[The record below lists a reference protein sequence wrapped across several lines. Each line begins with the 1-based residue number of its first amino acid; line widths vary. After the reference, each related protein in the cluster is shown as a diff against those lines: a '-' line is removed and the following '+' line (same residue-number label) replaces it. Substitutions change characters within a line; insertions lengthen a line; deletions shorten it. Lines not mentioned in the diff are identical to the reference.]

1 MTAQLT
7 HSSTRL
13 SLMRE
18 IYREILTD
26 MSTSLGG
33 IATPPTFFQLQTGKL
48 DAQVKAFIDAHDQD
62 GDNAL
67 SSEEASQ
74 AGSLTGTV
82 AFKFTNN
89 SLNKALWAAIAGPS
103 NTLNAKEYAQYL
115 ITLDVNRDGKI
126 TQDEANAI
134 STKWANTLT
143 KAPNNGVKSLYQELV
158 RTGQQFAIEA
168 IFSNTEEERQAFGS
182 TLSKS
187 PPKSVN
193 STSAPSIKLPLVSSS
208 DSPTP
213 ETEPLV
219 DVSTLPLNTSLFDQ
233 ILAPF
238 NFTGNTLKL
247 EQFKKIHAQQ
257 NKVYIN
263 PDYLAAV
270 TASTGKQSTLQSL
283 YGQYM
288 APSMY
293 GSLVN
298 QVKEKMSIPTS
309 QGLPLVGSNA

>member
-1 MTAQLT
+1 
-7 HSSTRL
+7 
-13 SLMRE
+13 
-18 IYREILTD
+18 
-26 MSTSLGG
+26 MSTSLGT
-33 IATPPTFFQLQTGKL
+33 IANPPTYFQLQTGKL

-82 AFKFTNN
+82 AFKPTNN
-89 SLNKALWAAIAGPS
+89 SLNKALWAAMAGPS

-115 ITLDVNRDGKI
+115 ITLDVNKDGKI
-126 TQDEANAI
+126 TQNEANAI

-143 KAPNNGVKSLYQELV
+143 KAPKNGVKSLYQELV
-158 RTGQQFAIEA
+158 QTGKAFGIET
-168 IFSNTEEERQAFGS
+168 IFNNATEERQAFGS
-182 TLSKS
+182 TDTKS
-187 PPKSVN
+187 SPKPVN
-193 STSAPSIKLPLVSSS
+193 KTSAPSITLPLVSSL

-213 ETEPLV
+213 ETEPLD
-219 DVSTLPLNTSLFDQ
+219 DVSTLLEKTTLFDQ

-238 NFTGNTLKL
+238 NFTGNPLKL
-247 EQFKKIHAQQ
+247 EQFKKVHAQQ

-270 TASTGKQSTLQSL
+270 SASTANQSTVQSL
-283 YGQYM
+283 FGQYM

-293 GSLVN
+293 STLVN
-298 QVKEKMSIPTS
+298 QVTEKTSTPTS
-309 QGLPLVGSNA
+309 HGLPILGSNTYTN

>member
-1 MTAQLT
+1 
-7 HSSTRL
+7 
-13 SLMRE
+13 MRYRE
-18 IYREILTD
+18 REILIH
-26 MSTSLGG
+26 MSTSLGT
-33 IATPPTFFQLQTGKL
+33 IANPPTYFQLQTGKL

-82 AFKFTNN
+82 AFKSTNN
-89 SLNKALWAAIAGPS
+89 SLNKALWAAMAGPS

-115 ITLDVNRDGKI
+115 ITLDVNKDGKI
-126 TQDEANAI
+126 TQNEANAI

-143 KAPNNGVKSLYQELV
+143 KAPKNGVKSLYQELV
-158 RTGQQFAIEA
+158 QTGKAFGIET
-168 IFSNTEEERQAFGS
+168 IFNNATEERQAFGS
-182 TLSKS
+182 TDTKS
-187 PPKSVN
+187 SPKPVN
-193 STSAPSIKLPLVSSS
+193 KTSAPSITLPLVSSL

-213 ETEPLV
+213 ETEPLD
-219 DVSTLPLNTSLFDQ
+219 DVSTLLEKTTLFDQ

-247 EQFKKIHAQQ
+247 EQFKKVHAEQ

-263 PDYLAAV
+263 SDYLAAV
-270 TASTGKQSTLQSL
+270 SATTGKQSTLQSL

-293 GSLVN
+293 STLVN
-298 QVKEKMSIPTS
+298 QVTEKMSTPTS
-309 QGLPLVGSNA
+309 HGLPILGSNT